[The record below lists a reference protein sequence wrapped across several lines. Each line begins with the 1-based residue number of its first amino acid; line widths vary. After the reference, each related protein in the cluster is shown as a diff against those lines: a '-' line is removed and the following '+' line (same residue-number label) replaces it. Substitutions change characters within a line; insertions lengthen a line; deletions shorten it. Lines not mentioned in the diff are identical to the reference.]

1 MYIHTPSQAA
11 GEAEDIMA
19 SGADRRNAVQRGS
32 RMVGGFEFGLLVGLV
47 SECMELE
54 LLKEYEEK

>member
-1 MYIHTPSQAA
+1 M
-11 GEAEDIMA
+11 
-19 SGADRRNAVQRGS
+19 QRGS